1 LPAGTDRHRPNLD
14 ANTSDTIANAGPI
27 WPVFSIRRDWKI
39 SMNTDS
45 AAVSSIPPPQFPV
58 PHRRSFP
65 KESEHWQ
72 RRGRQ
77 RPRITTASSCARCR
91 LGGSIGFETVPSG
104 REKNTSLERRE
115 VSSSRESRSQPCACG
130 ARNSAAS
137 AALHGQLEN
146 RAGND
151 ALLRCG
157 GPLSRRSNTAASGGC
172 VSRFAASMSPL
183 VIFPREPT
191 GP

>member
-91 LGGSIGFETVPSG
+91 LGEASALKRCLPV
-104 REKNTSLERRE
+104 EKKTR
-115 VSSSRESRSQPCACG
+115 VSRG
-130 ARNSAAS
+130 ARSRVAERVGLNPAHAVRAIALPAQLFTVSWKTVLEMTRCFVAAGRFR
-137 AALHGQLEN
+137 AAATLPHQG
-146 RAGND
+146 A
-151 ALLRCG
+151 
-157 GPLSRRSNTAASGGC
+157 
-172 VSRFAASMSPL
+172 V
-183 VIFPREPT
+183 
-191 GP
+191 